1 MKSSHAMRGSPLA
14 LTFLLCWSLMPEPLS
29 GAANGPLVGDTIH
42 AAGNAL
48 EEVALEFAGALAS
61 GSGDRL
67 ASVFASGGIR
77 LHLGDQGHVG
87 LSSRQAVASIREFLR
102 GYEGGQAVVT
112 RAARIEGSP
121 DRGFAE
127 VLWSGRVSGTS
138 QGVRRT
144 LFVGLMRDAGQWRVD
159 EVRFLR

>member
-1 MKSSHAMRGSPLA
+1 MKSSHAVRGSRLA
-14 LTFLLCWSLMPEPLS
+14 LACLLGMFLMPESLAGTTSDPL
-29 GAANGPLVGDTIH
+29 AGDTIH

-48 EEVALEFAGALAS
+48 EEVSLAFARALAS
-61 GSGDRL
+61 GSGDRMANVL
-67 ASVFASGGIR
+67 ASTGIR

-87 LSSRQAVASIREFLR
+87 LSARQAVATIREFLR
-102 GYEGGQAVVT
+102 EYEEGQAVVT
-112 RAARIEGSP
+112 RAAPIEGSP

-127 VLWSGRVSGTS
+127 VLWSGRVAGTS

-144 LFVGLMRDAGQWRVD
+144 LFVGLIRDAGQWRVD